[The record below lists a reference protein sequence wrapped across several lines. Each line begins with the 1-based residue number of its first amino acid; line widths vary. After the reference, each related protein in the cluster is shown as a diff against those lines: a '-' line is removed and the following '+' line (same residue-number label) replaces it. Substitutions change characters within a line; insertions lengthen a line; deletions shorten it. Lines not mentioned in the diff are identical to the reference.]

1 MSYHGLGFTA
11 SASLSTSGGFSS
23 STKYLLPGSSIDW
36 GMVCSGKGGLAS
48 KSYVSDADYSFKCGD
63 GFGCRKKPGSSDV
76 CGYSSGSAPP
86 PPPPSFQPFSF
97 VGASYGPSLSTI
109 AAAASKPAPAVSYI
123 PGLSF
128 STGTNVAS
136 YIPTTSSEA
145 APPVATPTG
154 PVEEK
159 NEWVVPAVVVGG
171 LVVAGAIFYF
181 ARKN

>member
-1 MSYHGLGFTA
+1 
-11 SASLSTSGGFSS
+11 
-23 STKYLLPGSSIDW
+23 
-36 GMVCSGKGGLAS
+36 
-48 KSYVSDADYSFKCGD
+48 
-63 GFGCRKKPGSSDV
+63 
-76 CGYSSGSAPP
+76 
-86 PPPPSFQPFSF
+86 
-97 VGASYGPSLSTI
+97 
-109 AAAASKPAPAVSYI
+109 VSYI